1 MGKALAAAKRI
12 FAIVETESEINAME
26 MDKDKTKIRLDL
38 KSVKGH
44 IEFRDVWFRYPTR
57 KTDFVLRGL
66 SLKVETG

>member
-1 MGKALAAAKRI
+1 MGKALAAAKRV

-38 KSVKGH
+38 QSVKGT
-44 IEFRDVWFRYPTR
+44 IEFRNVWFRYPTR

-66 SLKVETG
+66 SLKI